1 MRGLPID
8 EAGSGQSRSPNK
20 RNWPRVTHLRVPA
33 PHPRARVRVVRGL
46 PIDEAGSGQSRSPNK
61 RNWPRVTHS
70 GTYPYAK
77 ILLKMS
83 EIEAALREHLRALG
97 RKGAAATKRR
107 YANDPNYY
115 RSLGKLGGAASGV
128 SRRAK
133 LATRAVETPEL
144 REPGG
149 PLQTDA
155 PQPSTPFESR

>member
-1 MRGLPID
+1 MPID
-8 EAGSGQSRSPNK
+8 EAGG
-20 RNWPRVTHLRVPA
+20 
-33 PHPRARVRVVRGL
+33 
-46 PIDEAGSGQSRSPNK
+46 GQSRSPNK

-70 GTYPYAK
+70 GALPCAK

-83 EIEAALREHLRALG
+83 EIEPVLREHLRALG

-107 YANDPNYY
+107 YADDPNYY
-115 RSLGKLGGAASGV
+115 RSLGRLGGAASGV

-133 LATRAVETPEL
+133 VATRAVKTPEL

-155 PQPSTPFESR
+155 HQPSMSFEILADRPDIKRLSEVLRDALRPGRFDS